1 MDQDLRE
8 DTLQRKREEYSD
20 LVKHY
25 FGRKPSN
32 EETVEMLSQRV
43 EADMSAYENKNFKQI
58 KLDVFRTNPIKL
70 FSTSVLQTMM
80 IRLLFVWSMRNPAS
94 GYV

>member
-1 MDQDLRE
+1 
-8 DTLQRKREEYSD
+8 
-20 LVKHY
+20 
-25 FGRKPSN
+25 
-32 EETVEMLSQRV
+32 
-43 EADMSAYENKNFKQI
+43 MSAYENKNFKQI

>member
-1 MDQDLRE
+1 MDQELRA

-25 FGRKPSN
+25 FGRTPST

-43 EADMSAYENKNFKQI
+43 EAEMSAYENKNFK
-58 KLDVFRTNPIKL
+58 
-70 FSTSVLQTMM
+70 
-80 IRLLFVWSMRNPAS
+80 
-94 GYV
+94 